1 MGNGERGT
9 VGNGERGTGN
19 GEWGTGNGWERGTG
33 NGEKWEHR
41 SPTTVPHS
49 PTTVPHS
56 PTGRGTVPLESGV
69 RLSGQAV

>member
-1 MGNGERGT
+1 MGNGELGT
-9 VGNGERGTGN
+9 VGNGNTVPPLPFPVPSSP
-19 GEWGTGNGWERGTG
+19 TTIP
-33 NGEKWEHR
+33 R